1 MIYAMTT
8 RSFVDGAFTK
18 NPGVTRYL
26 RVEMAEAGYAVQ
38 ILPVDLWLA
47 EVLAAA
53 DGNGVLL
60 HVHGFNLEQ
69 HETFARHHL
78 IAEGLAQQGFGGV
91 VVSFDWPTNG
101 AVFDYREDR
110 ADAHTVAPQLVLDGI
125 AVLRKAAPGIK
136 LDIMAHSMGALVTR
150 HAFHRVVELG
160 KAGAVDVSVGQVLL
174 VAADIAAK
182 SMKTGAKKSAAL
194 YAHAGRITN
203 YYSRADEVLSLSQWY
218 RLFQAQRLGFE
229 GMPDSVPPGHADVY
243 VQHYYNAHKHEWP
256 NTASISHNWHFLD
269 TQFYRDAALVLAG
282 HPAATMPTRAPTNEG
297 NQALIG

>member
-1 MIYAMTT
+1 MTT

-26 RVEMAEAGYAVQ
+26 RVEKAGAGYAVQ
-38 ILPVDLWLA
+38 ILPVDTWLA

-53 DGNGVLL
+53 GGNGVLM

-69 HETFARHHL
+69 HETFARHEL
-78 IAEGLAQQGFGGV
+78 IADGLAQHGFNGV
-91 VVSFDWPTNG
+91 AVSFDWPTNG
-101 AVFDYREDR
+101 AVFDYRKDR
-110 ADAHTVAPQLVLDGI
+110 ADAHLVAPQLVLDGI
-125 AVLRKAAPGIK
+125 AVLRKAMPGITI
-136 LDIMAHSMGALVTR
+136 DIMAHSMGSLVTR

-160 KAGAVDVSVGQVLL
+160 KAGTVDISVGQVLL

-182 SMKTGAKKSAAL
+182 SMKVGAKKSAAL

-229 GMPDSVPPGHADVY
+229 GMPDGVPSGHADVY
-243 VQHYYNAHKHEWP
+243 AQHYYIAHKQDWP
-256 NTASISHNWHFLD
+256 NTASISHNWYFLD
-269 TQFYRDAALVLAG
+269 AQFYRDAALVLAG
-282 HPAATMPTRAPTNEG
+282 HPAATMPTRAPTNAG

>member
-1 MIYAMTT
+1 MIYALTT
-8 RSFVDGAFTK
+8 RSFADGAFTR

-26 RVEMAEAGYAVQ
+26 KVEKAGAGFAVQ
-38 ILPVDLWLA
+38 ILPVDRWMA

-53 DGNGVLL
+53 GGQVVLL

-69 HETFARHHL
+69 HEILARHGL
-78 IAEGLAQQGFGGV
+78 IAEGLAQHGFGGV

-101 AVFDYREDR
+101 AVFDYKSDR

-125 AVLRKAAPGIK
+125 AVLRKAAPGIRID
-136 LDIMAHSMGALVTR
+136 LMAHSMGALVTR
-150 HAFHRVVELG
+150 HAFQRVVELG
-160 KAGAVDVSVGQVLL
+160 KAGAVDLSVGQVLL

-203 YYSRADEVLSLSQWY
+203 YFSRADEVLSLSQWY

-229 GMPDSVPPGHADVY
+229 GMPDRVPPGHADVY

-256 NTASISHNWHFLD
+256 NTPSISHNWHFLD
-269 TQFYRDAALVLAG
+269 SQFYRDAALVLAG